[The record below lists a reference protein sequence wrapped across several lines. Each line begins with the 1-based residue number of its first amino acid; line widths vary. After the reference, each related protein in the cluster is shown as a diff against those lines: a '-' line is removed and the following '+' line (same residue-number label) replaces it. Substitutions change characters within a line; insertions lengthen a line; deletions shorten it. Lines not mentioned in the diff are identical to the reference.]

1 MKLKDLAGKIVIPDH
16 FELKVVEHIIF
27 NGERIGDAEL
37 NGEVIKSDLIT
48 DYTTDSILDER
59 IYDEEVDNIR
69 FSARELYIYINRYIA
84 GKDFLRI

>member
-1 MKLKDLAGKIVIPDH
+1 MKLKDLAGKIVVPDH

-37 NGEVIKSDLIT
+37 NGEIIRSVIT
-48 DYTTDSILDER
+48 DYTADSSLDER